1 MQPDPK
7 KLGGVLTP
15 SQTPNQLQSNSSGQ
29 FMDARSVNFTL
40 GRQTE
45 PTIYTTT
52 TGQSHQAHAVS
63 STSAMGRQELKQ
75 KMQKAQFTLGGENSG
90 TQSETTYKTQ
100 VGQAQSSNTRTDL
113 EQAKKVIENNK
124 KTSIVLGNTI
134 TENLPTTAQQ
144 AFTRP
149 ESATVNRNE
158 GVELRANFKKPNF
171 TLAEQTAQGH
181 TKNYY
186 DTSNT
191 NPVI

>member
-1 MQPDPK
+1 
-7 KLGGVLTP
+7 
-15 SQTPNQLQSNSSGQ
+15 
-29 FMDARSVNFTL
+29 MDARSVNFTL

-75 KMQKAQFTLGGENSG
+75 KMQKAQFTLGDENNG

-100 VGQAQSSNTRTDL
+100 IGQAQSSNTRTDL
-113 EQAKKVIENNK
+113 EHAKKVIENNK

-134 TENLPTTAQQ
+134 TENLPTTAQK

-171 TLAEQTAQGH
+171 TLAEQTAQGQ